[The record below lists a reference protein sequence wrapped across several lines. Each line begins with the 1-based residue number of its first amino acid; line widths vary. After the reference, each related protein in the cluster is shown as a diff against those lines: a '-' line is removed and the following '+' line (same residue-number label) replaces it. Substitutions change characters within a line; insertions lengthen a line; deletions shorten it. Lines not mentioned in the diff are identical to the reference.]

1 MMHYFFKCCGC
12 YWLNLRIFTSVRI
25 RKMALNIFCCSWYLL
40 FAHKQGLIK
49 FFPKYETKDT
59 RQKKVEILVS
69 IFTHTKNQVLEVFKP
84 RLPLPT
90 NYCFKGNGK
99 GRERFYRDQSFS
111 VCLFFIFFLFKC
123 FSLFLNPSSYTCI
136 VDLLEQVD
144 PWPMSGLINAALSF
158 TL

>member
-1 MMHYFFKCCGC
+1 MGN
-12 YWLNLRIFTSVRI
+12 NLLSSHLVMFILWQKLLKIELFLDFPKSSLSND
-25 RKMALNIFCCSWYLL
+25 ALL
-40 FAHKQGLIK
+40 FQVLWMLLVKFEDFYISTHKKDGSKHFLLFLIPSIAHKQGLIK

-99 GRERFYRDQSFS
+99 GRKRFYRDQSFS
-111 VCLFFIFFLFKC
+111 VCLFVFYLNVSLC
-123 FSLFLNPSSYTCI
+123 F
-136 VDLLEQVD
+136 
-144 PWPMSGLINAALSF
+144 
-158 TL
+158 